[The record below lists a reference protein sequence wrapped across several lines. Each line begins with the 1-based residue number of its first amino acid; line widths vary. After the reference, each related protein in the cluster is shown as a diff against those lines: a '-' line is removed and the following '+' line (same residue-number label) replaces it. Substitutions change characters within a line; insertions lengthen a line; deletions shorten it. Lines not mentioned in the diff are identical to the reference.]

1 MHACIRLICLALL
14 MALLPLP
21 VSAQEDA
28 TPVAE
33 NDQSIPEPM
42 PLVDEGTD
50 DIVNILLMGS
60 ATENSYNPG
69 LSDSLL
75 VVSLNRTAG
84 AVSVVSIPRDL
95 YVFVPGFGMQKINT
109 AYFYGETRGVE
120 GGGIGLLRE
129 TMRYNL
135 GLNIDFYARVNFTGF
150 SQIIDAVG
158 GIDITV
164 DCTIQDWKLKQRDL
178 DKQDP
183 ANWELFTLRAGRWHM
198 DSELALWYVRS
209 RRTSSDIDRG
219 RRQQDVL
226 RALWRKLRAS
236 NWLNHLPEAWAALS
250 ASVTTDMTLGDL
262 LGMTP
267 LALNI
272 ETSSVSY
279 YTFRQRHEVRNG
291 FSPAGQ
297 QVLLMQREAVAELMQ
312 TVVRPPTPSQIS
324 APRPTVAL
332 VDAGNVDDMVYVAA
346 DRLELE
352 GFRTV
357 ILDERSQFRQYN
369 HIIDYTGATKGSRLP
384 TLQRV
389 LRVTDEGVAI
399 NPDPAREYDYKV
411 YIGSQYQ
418 FWSCTR
424 DVIQPDLSAQAT
436 PTPPPGG

>member
-1 MHACIRLICLALL
+1 MRARIRLICLALL
-14 MALLPLP
+14 IALLPLP
-21 VSAQEDA
+21 VGAQEDA

-60 ATENSYNPG
+60 ATENPYNPG

-75 VVSLNRTAG
+75 VVSLNRTVG

-109 AYFYGETRGVE
+109 AYFYGETKGVE

-135 GLNIDFYARVNFTGF
+135 GLNIDFYTRVTFTGF

-236 NWLNHLPEAWAALS
+236 DWLNHLPEAWAALS

-262 LGMTP
+262 LGMAP

-272 ETSSVSY
+272 DTSSVSY
-279 YTFRQRHEVRNG
+279 YTFRQRREVRNG

-411 YIGSQYQ
+411 YIGSQYL

-436 PTPPPGG
+436 PPPLPRG

>member
-1 MHACIRLICLALL
+1 MRSLIRLTCLALL
-14 MALLPLP
+14 TALLTLP
-21 VSAQEDA
+21 AAAQEDA
-28 TPVAE
+28 TPIAE
-33 NDQSIPEPM
+33 TDETIPDPM

-50 DIVNILLMGS
+50 DIVNILLLGS
-60 ATENSYNPG
+60 ATENPANPG
-69 LSDSLL
+69 LSDSLMII
-75 VVSLNRTAG
+75 SLNRTVG

-95 YVFVPGFGMQKINT
+95 YVFVPGFAMQKINT
-109 AYFYGETRGVE
+109 AYFYGETEGVE
-120 GGGIGLLRE
+120 DGGIGLLRE
-129 TMRYNL
+129 TIRYNL

-150 SQIIDAVG
+150 NEIIDAVG
-158 GIDITV
+158 GINITV

-178 DKQDP
+178 DKQDA
-183 ANWELFTLRAGRWHM
+183 ANWEMFTLRAGRWHM

-226 RALWRKLRAS
+226 RALWRELRAS
-236 NWLNHLPEAWAALS
+236 DWLTHLPDTWAALS
-250 ASVTTDMTLGDL
+250 DSVTTDMTLGDM
-262 LGMTP
+262 LGMAP

-272 ETSSVSY
+272 DTSSVSY
-279 YTFRQRHEVRNG
+279 YTFRQRHEVRND

-297 QVLLMQREAVAELMQ
+297 QVLMMEREAVAELMQ
-312 TVVRPPTPSQIS
+312 TVVRPPNPSQIS

-332 VDAGNVDDMVYVAA
+332 VDAGEVDDMVYVAA

-357 ILDERSQFRQYN
+357 ILEEPSQFRQYN
-369 HIIDYTGATKGSRLP
+369 HIVDYTGATKGSRLP

-389 LRVTDEGVAI
+389 LRVTDEGVEI
-399 NPDPAREYDYKV
+399 TPDAAREYDYKV

-424 DVIQPDLSAQAT
+424 DVIQPDLSAEAT
-436 PTPPPGG
+436 PTPSPGG